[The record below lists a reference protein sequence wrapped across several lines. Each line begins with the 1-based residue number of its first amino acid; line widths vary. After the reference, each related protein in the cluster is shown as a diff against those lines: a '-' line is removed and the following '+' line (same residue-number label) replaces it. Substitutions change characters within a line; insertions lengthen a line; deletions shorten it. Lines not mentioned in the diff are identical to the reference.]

1 MPLWGKNIL
10 GRGNSRCSKAQ
21 GKWERR
27 GQFSNSSL
35 LAPHETD
42 RIVPALSSEGNP
54 GLLAGTH
61 SPLWSTLCDAMLT
74 GCARPLE
81 HPLQAGPSPHLPGV
95 HQLLTFTAQ
104 QILQRHWRV
113 KRNEPSE
120 PAAAF

>member
-1 MPLWGKNIL
+1 MQQNTRQMGAKGPVIKLQLI
-10 GRGNSRCSKAQ
+10 S
-21 GKWERR
+21 
-27 GQFSNSSL
+27 
-35 LAPHETD
+35 PHETD

-104 QILQRHWRV
+104 QILQRHWGV